1 MNWYIVHYGLNTN
14 FSNFTK
20 NPIMRLQFSLSI
32 VLFLVLSHIGFSQD
46 KGNSGNDSIRLH
58 VTTIEKVT
66 RHPLNVVAILNSKG
80 DTIVLSDKKGEA
92 VGRVHKKTKYFSATH
107 SGHKELTFRPKR
119 DPFSNRKIGS
129 VVMTPVDTL
138 QYGDF
143 WKEKKHSVLIA
154 VNELMN
160 IALATR
166 YTHLLNR
173 KEAVGAH
180 LSIYASWIMQGS
192 ISKENYNGFKLSV
205 YYQYYLVNN
214 LKGGIYLEPKLSV
227 GYFDANNITYYGG
240 EDETIHYPDKYMS
253 AGAGVSIGFLGYI
266 ENSGI
271 FGFSLGAQYFPSGAP
286 RKIDIDNQEY
296 SRIPRDILYSG
307 FPFWETVG
315 PGAIVDFKLFFGFKF

>member
-1 MNWYIVHYGLNTN
+1 
-14 FSNFTK
+14 
-20 NPIMRLQFSLSI
+20 MRFQLSLSLI
-32 VLFLVLSHIGFSQD
+32 LFLVVSHIGLSQD
-46 KGNSGNDSIRLH
+46 VGDTNIGNDSIKLY
-58 VTTIEKVT
+58 VVTIEKVS
-66 RHPLNVVAILNSKG
+66 RHPLQGVVILNLKG
-80 DTIVLSDKKGEA
+80 DTIGLSDEKGEA
-92 VGRVHKKTKYFSATH
+92 VGRVHKMMKHFSATH
-107 SGHKELTFRPKR
+107 SGHKKLTFRPKR
-119 DPFSNRKIGS
+119 DPIRNRKIGS
-129 VVMTPVDTL
+129 VVMRPIDTL
-138 QYGDF
+138 QYGGF
-143 WKEKKHSVLIA
+143 WKEKRHSVLIA
-154 VNELMN
+154 VNEMMN
-160 IALATR
+160 IALGTR
-166 YTHLLNR
+166 YTHMLNR

-192 ISKENYNGFKLSV
+192 ISKENYNGFKLSA

-253 AGAGVSIGFLGYI
+253 AGVGASIGFLVYI

-286 RKIDIDNQEY
+286 PKIDIDNQEY